1 MTHPLPKASTT
12 WLGIWPGS
20 PLLVPAEPRFRSR
33 NARTWSTPMAGRS
46 ELPSGKPSS
55 FRRTELRL
63 GEPEP
68 PAKKR
73 IIDVAVL
80 VEPCQLARVS
90 GYRASVRCSLSGVF
104 SESGR
109 CASAGL
115 RAQPCRSPAPRP
127 TLAGMASYGL
137 SAGLGGSASRT
148 RGTQECSPRLFT
160 RAEEHTQRFR
170 LGLRDFHA
178 APAFAADSLK
188 VGLRR
193 SRRSVSSAR

>member
-1 MTHPLPKASTT
+1 
-12 WLGIWPGS
+12 
-20 PLLVPAEPRFRSR
+20 
-33 NARTWSTPMAGRS
+33 MAGLS
-46 ELPSGKPSS
+46 LLPSGKPSS

-90 GYRASVRCSLSGVF
+90 GYRAMCAARCRPPASLVIVVWGN
-104 SESGR
+104 GR
-109 CASAGL
+109 ASRAAVPVAG
-115 RAQPCRSPAPRP
+115 AKAD
-127 TLAGMASYGL
+127 AGMASYGL

-148 RGTQECSPRLFT
+148 RSTQQCSPRLFT

-170 LGLRDFHA
+170 LGLRDFTVRLS
-178 APAFAADSLK
+178 ADSWALPR
-188 VGLRR
+188 VRR
-193 SRRSVSSAR
+193 SRRSLSSARCSF